1 MAFDLSNYEPVEKRI
16 DRFYMEYKNGRIVTE
31 LVAHSDQM
39 FIVKAF
45 AYRDA
50 ADERPASTGFA
61 EERVGSNPVN
71 RQSALENCETSAIG
85 RCLANL
91 NFAPK
96 GARPSLEEMTKSD
109 RVPDV
114 PAPATEP
121 YSWSGVKITNGPA
134 SRADASD
141 KQIGYLKKLLK
152 DIAEEMQVDIKHA
165 TELAWQEMG
174 CDQVTGI
181 PNKASASLLIN
192 DLTQGQASNS
202 MFREKLRGT
211 TGEKPDPWNSPNF

>member
-1 MAFDLSNYEPVEKRI
+1 MGFDLSNYEPVEKRI
-16 DRFYMEYKNGRIVTE
+16 DRFYAEYKSGRIVTE

-96 GARPSLEEMTKSD
+96 GARPSLEEMTKTD
-109 RVPDV
+109 RVSDA
-114 PAPATEP
+114 PAPNQE
-121 YSWSGVKITNGPA
+121 YSWSNVKISNGPA
-134 SRADASD
+134 ARADASE
-141 KQIGYLKKLLK
+141 KQVGYIKKLVREL
-152 DIAEEMQVDIKHA
+152 AEELQVDNKLA
-165 TELAWQEMG
+165 MEMAWQEMG

-181 PNKASASLLIN
+181 PNKASASVLIN
-192 DLTQGQASNS
+192 DLTQGQPSNS
-202 MFREKLRGT
+202 MFRQKLRGT
-211 TGEKPDPWNSPNF
+211 TGEATDSWATPNF

>member
-1 MAFDLSNYEPVEKRI
+1 MGFDLSNYEPVEKRI
-16 DRFYMEYKNGRIVTE
+16 DRFYGEFKNGRIVTE

-96 GARPSLEEMTKSD
+96 GARPSLEEMTKTD
-109 RVPDV
+109 RVGD
-114 PAPATEP
+114 APATSQE
-121 YSWSGVKITNGPA
+121 YSWSNVKISNGPA
-134 SRADASD
+134 ARADASE
-141 KQIGYLKKLLK
+141 KQVGYIKKLVREL
-152 DIAEEMQVDIKHA
+152 AEELQVDNKLA
-165 TELAWQEMG
+165 MEMAWQEMG
-174 CDQVTGI
+174 CDQVTAI
-181 PNKASASLLIN
+181 PNKASASVLIN
-192 DLTQGQASNS
+192 DLTQGQPSNS
-202 MFREKLRGT
+202 MFRQKLRGT
-211 TGEKPDPWNSPNF
+211 TGEATDSWATPNF

>member
-1 MAFDLSNYEPVEKRI
+1 MGFDLSNYEPVEKRI
-16 DRFYMEYKNGRIVTE
+16 DRFYGEFKNGRIVTE

-61 EERVGSNPVN
+61 EERVGSYPVN

-96 GARPSLEEMTKSD
+96 GARPSLEEMTKTD
-109 RVPDV
+109 RVSDAS
-114 PAPATEP
+114 APAQE
-121 YSWSGVKITNGPA
+121 YSWSNVKISNGPA
-134 SRADASD
+134 ARADASE
-141 KQIGYLKKLLK
+141 KQVGYIKKLVREL
-152 DIAEEMQVDIKHA
+152 AEELQVDNKLA
-165 TELAWQEMG
+165 MEMAWQEMG

-181 PNKASASLLIN
+181 PNKASASVLIN
-192 DLTQGQASNS
+192 DLTQGQPSNS
-202 MFREKLRGT
+202 MFRQKLRGT
-211 TGEKPDPWNSPNF
+211 TGEKPDPWDSPNF

>member
-1 MAFDLSNYEPVEKRI
+1 MGFDLSNYEPVEKRI
-16 DRFYMEYKNGRIVTE
+16 DRFYQEYKNGRIVTE

-96 GARPSLEEMTKSD
+96 GARPSLEEMTKTD
-109 RVPDV
+109 RVSD
-114 PAPATEP
+114 APTPTQE
-121 YSWSGVKITNGPA
+121 YSWSNVKISNGPA
-134 SRADASD
+134 ARADASE
-141 KQIGYLKKLLK
+141 KQIGYVKKLVREL
-152 DIAEEMQVDIKHA
+152 AEELQVDTRLA
-165 TELAWQEMG
+165 MEMAWQEMG

-181 PNKASASLLIN
+181 PNKASASVLIN
-192 DLTQGQASNS
+192 DLTQGQPSNS
-202 MFREKLRGT
+202 MFRQKLRGT
-211 TGEKPDPWNSPNF
+211 TGEATDSWATPNF

>member
-1 MAFDLSNYEPVEKRI
+1 MGFDLSNYEPVEKRI
-16 DRFYMEYKNGRIVTE
+16 DRFYAEYKSGRIVTE

-96 GARPSLEEMTKSD
+96 GARPSLEEMTKTD
-109 RVPDV
+109 RVGDA
-114 PAPATEP
+114 PAPNQE
-121 YSWSGVKITNGPA
+121 YSWSNVKISNGPA
-134 SRADASD
+134 ARADASE
-141 KQIGYLKKLLK
+141 KQVGYIKKLVREL
-152 DIAEEMQVDIKHA
+152 AEELQVDNKLA
-165 TELAWQEMG
+165 MEMAWQEMG

-181 PNKASASLLIN
+181 PNKASASVLIN
-192 DLTQGQASNS
+192 DLTQGQPSNS
-202 MFREKLRGT
+202 MFRQKLRGT
-211 TGEKPDPWNSPNF
+211 TGQATDSWATPNF

>member
-1 MAFDLSNYEPVEKRI
+1 MGFDLSNYEPVEKRI
-16 DRFYMEYKNGRIVTE
+16 DRFYATFNNGRIVTE

-50 ADERPASTGFA
+50 ADEQPASTGFA

-96 GARPSLEEMTKSD
+96 GARPSLEEMTKTD
-109 RVPDV
+109 RVPDA
-114 PAPATEP
+114 PAPNQE

-134 SRADASD
+134 ARSDASE
-141 KQIGYLKKLLK
+141 KQVGYIKKLVREL
-152 DIAEEMQVDIKHA
+152 AEELQVDNKLA
-165 TELAWQEMG
+165 MEMAWQEMG

-181 PNKASASLLIN
+181 PNKASASVLIN
-192 DLTQGQASNS
+192 DLTQGQPSNS
-202 MFREKLRGT
+202 MFRQKLRGT
-211 TGEKPDPWNSPNF
+211 TGEPTDSWATPNF

>member
-1 MAFDLSNYEPVEKRI
+1 MGFDLSNYEPVEKRI
-16 DRFYMEYKNGRIVTE
+16 DRFYQEYKNGRIVTE

-96 GARPSLEEMTKSD
+96 GARPSLEEMTKTD
-109 RVPDV
+109 RVGDA
-114 PAPATEP
+114 PAPNQE
-121 YSWSGVKITNGPA
+121 YSWSNVKISNGPA
-134 SRADASD
+134 ARADASE
-141 KQIGYLKKLLK
+141 KQVGYIKKLVREL
-152 DIAEEMQVDIKHA
+152 AEELQVDNKLA
-165 TELAWQEMG
+165 MEMAWQEMG

-181 PNKASASLLIN
+181 PNKASASVLIN
-192 DLTQGQASNS
+192 DLTQGQPSNS
-202 MFREKLRGT
+202 MFRQKLRGT
-211 TGEKPDPWNSPNF
+211 TGEATDSWATPNF

>member
-1 MAFDLSNYEPVEKRI
+1 MGFDLSNYEPVEKRI
-16 DRFYMEYKNGRIVTE
+16 DRFYQEYKNGRIVTE

-96 GARPSLEEMTKSD
+96 GARPSLEEMTKTD
-109 RVPDV
+109 RVSDA
-114 PAPATEP
+114 PAPTQE
-121 YSWSGVKITNGPA
+121 YSWSNVKISNGPA
-134 SRADASD
+134 ARADASE
-141 KQIGYLKKLLK
+141 KQIGYVKKLVREL
-152 DIAEEMQVDIKHA
+152 AEELQVDTRLA
-165 TELAWQEMG
+165 MEMAWQEMG

-181 PNKASASLLIN
+181 PNKASASVLIN
-192 DLTQGQASNS
+192 DLTQGQPSNS
-202 MFREKLRGT
+202 MFRQKLRGT